1 MARTAGTRGKS
12 KVAVDK
18 VAPKVKAALSKAVGD
33 VRRRAAAENITLP
46 VADRKS
52 WFVPK

>member
-12 KVAVDK
+12 KVLATQ
-18 VAPKVKAALSKAVGD
+18 VASKVKAALSKAMSD
-33 VRRRAAAENITLP
+33 VRRRAAVENITLP

-52 WFVPK
+52 WFVSK